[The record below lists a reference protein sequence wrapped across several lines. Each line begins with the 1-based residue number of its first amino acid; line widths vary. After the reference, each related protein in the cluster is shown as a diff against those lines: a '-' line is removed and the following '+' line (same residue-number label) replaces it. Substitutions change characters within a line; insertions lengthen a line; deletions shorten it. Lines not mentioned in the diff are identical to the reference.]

1 MGILEN
7 HPALVLSAIHDFVGL
22 LNPGFGYISATPTL
36 YIYIL
41 EIYIYISYLEVAVL
55 CLLPVKMCRVFT
67 EFLLCA

>member
-36 YIYIL
+36 YIYIF
-41 EIYIYISYLEVAVL
+41 EIYIYFILGGSGLVSSDCQNVSGIY
-55 CLLPVKMCRVFT
+55 
-67 EFLLCA
+67 